1 MNAELPIVLEKTMK
15 GALLEPTRD
24 LPFNANWPVVGRFG
38 MVSLVGDFPSVLL
51 RVRERDE
58 DPDLEKRWGV
68 LGRPRSGS
76 VDPKTWS
83 TDQGFGPDGPP
94 VGGTMARGS
103 TSMTSTA
110 RSYSNSSVRER
121 AGISE
126 SGWWTIWL
134 FFDRGA
140 MARCWW

>member
-1 MNAELPIVLEKTMK
+1 MNAELPVVLEETAM
-15 GALLEPTRD
+15 GALLV
-24 LPFNANWPVVGRFG
+24 A
-38 MVSLVGDFPSVLL
+38 LVGDFLSVLL

-58 DPDLEKRWGV
+58 DPVLGKRLEV

-83 TDQGFGPDGPP
+83 IDQGFGPDGPP

-103 TSMTSTA
+103 ASMTSTA
-110 RSYSNSSVRER
+110 MSCSNSSVRER
-121 AGISE
+121 AGIGE
-126 SGWWTIWL
+126 SGRQTIWL
-134 FFDRGA
+134 FFDGGA